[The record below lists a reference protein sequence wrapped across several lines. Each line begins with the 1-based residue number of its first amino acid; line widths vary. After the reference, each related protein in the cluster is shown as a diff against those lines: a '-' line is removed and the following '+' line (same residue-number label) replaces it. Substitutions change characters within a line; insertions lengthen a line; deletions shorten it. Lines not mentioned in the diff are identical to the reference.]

1 MKTMTN
7 DTLNV
12 RYKPKKWYQWVL
24 YPLQMVLAVFVATV
38 LIANICGTPIP
49 SCLIG
54 AALGTIVYEVITG
67 FKSPRFIS
75 SCGATVSAVT
85 GALALGGSNNYVAV
99 AIGGVIIAIIYIL
112 FALLIKF
119 GGRKLFDRIFPPV
132 IVGPITMV
140 IGLNLASFLPGYL
153 GFTDPETGA
162 VLTGKAFEIAVHTQ
176 MIPRLVALFTLLIT
190 ALVSHYGKGFL
201 KTLSFLVGLISG
213 FILAVIMEFSHT
225 YDFGIAGHYTNIKW
239 FNADDFAFM
248 RWKDSPFTWSQLPE
262 ICFLFI
268 PVSICAALE
277 HYSDHKTLS
286 NILGTDLTVNPG
298 LDRTLIGDGVAS
310 AVGAAVGGL
319 PNTSYGESIAT
330 IGFSKVGSVW
340 ITLVAALIVGV
351 LGFLAPV
358 TAFISSIP
366 SAVFAGCAFILYG
379 YIAESGLK
387 TLVNSHVDLADNR
400 NLIIISVILTSGVSG
415 VALFSPS
422 FKGTALAMVLG
433 VVLNLI
439 LKQSS
444 KNKVAQ

>member
-12 RYKPKKWYQWVL
+12 RYKPTKWYQWVL

-54 AALGTIVYEVITG
+54 AALGTIVYEAITG

-75 SCGATVSAVT
+75 SCGATVSAVV
-85 GALALGGSNNYVAV
+85 GALALGESNNYVAV
-99 AIGGVIIAIIYIL
+99 AVGGVIIAVIYIL

-119 GGRKLFDRIFPPV
+119 GSRKLFDRIFPPV
-132 IVGPITMV
+132 AVGPVTMV
-140 IGLNLASFLPGYL
+140 IGLNLAGFISTYLSANASNNNPKLAAWLP
-153 GFTDPETGA
+153 
-162 VLTGKAFEIAVHTQ
+162 
-176 MIPRLVALFTLLIT
+176 MLVALIT
-190 ALVSHYGKGFL
+190 MFIVALTSHYGKGFM
-201 KTLSFLVGLISG
+201 KTIAFLIGLMSG
-213 FILAVIMEFSHT
+213 FILCLILEFSHA

-239 FNADDFAFM
+239 FNAEDFAFM
-248 RWKDSPFTWSQLPE
+248 RWKDSPFTWSQLPD
-262 ICFLFI
+262 ICLLFI
-268 PVSICAALE
+268 PVAICAALE

-310 AVGAAVGGL
+310 AVGTAIGGL

-330 IGFSKVGSVW
+330 IGFSKIGSVW

-415 VALFSPS
+415 VALFSAS
-422 FKGTALAMVLG
+422 FSGTSLAMVLG
-433 VVLNLI
+433 VGLNLI
-439 LKQSS
+439 LKQPS
-444 KNKVAQ
+444 KNKVSQ

>member
-1 MKTMTN
+1 
-7 DTLNV
+7 
-12 RYKPKKWYQWVL
+12 
-24 YPLQMVLAVFVATV
+24 MVLAVFVATV

-54 AALGTIVYEVITG
+54 AALGTIIYEAITG

-75 SCGATVSAVT
+75 SCGATVSAVQ
-85 GALALGGSNNYVAV
+85 GALILGHSNNNYVAV
-99 AIGGVIIAIIYIL
+99 AIGGVVIAIVYIL

-119 GGRKLFDRIFPPV
+119 GGRKLFDRIFPPIV
-132 IVGPITMV
+132 VGPVTMV
-140 IGLNLASFLPGYL
+140 IGLNLASFIPGYL
-153 GFTDPETGA
+153 GFTDPTTGA
-162 VLTGKAFEIAVHTQ
+162 VLTGKAFEIAVQTQ

-190 ALVSHYGKGFL
+190 AFVSHYGKGFL

-213 FILAVIMEFSHT
+213 FILAVVLEFSHA
-225 YDFGIAGHYTNIKW
+225 YDFDIASHYTNIKW
-239 FNADDFAFM
+239 FNPDDFAFM
-248 RWKDSPFTWSQLPE
+248 RWKDSPFSWDQLPN
-262 ICFLFI
+262 ILILFI

-330 IGFSKVGSVW
+330 IGFSKIGSVW

-387 TLVNSHVDLADNR
+387 TLFNSHVDLADNR

-415 VALFSPS
+415 VALFSAS
-422 FKGTALAMVLG
+422 FKGTSLAMVLG
-433 VVLNLI
+433 VLLNLI
-439 LKQSS
+439 LKPS
-444 KNKVAQ
+444 KNKVSQ

>member
-1 MKTMTN
+1 
-7 DTLNV
+7 
-12 RYKPKKWYQWVL
+12 
-24 YPLQMVLAVFVATV
+24 MVLAVFVATV
-38 LIANICGTPIP
+38 LIAQLCGTSIP

-54 AALGTIVYEVITG
+54 AALGTIIYEAITG

-75 SCGATVSAVT
+75 SCGATVSAVV

-99 AIGGVIIAIIYIL
+99 AIGGVIIAVVYIL
-112 FALLIKF
+112 FALLIKC
-119 GGRKLFDRIFPPV
+119 GGRKLFDRIFPPIV
-132 IVGPITMV
+132 VGPVTMV
-140 IGLNLASFLPGYL
+140 IGLNLVSFIPGYL
-153 GFTDPETGA
+153 GFTDPTTGA
-162 VLTGKAFEIAVHTQ
+162 LLTKDAFAAAVQTQ

-190 ALVSHYGKGFL
+190 AFVSHYGKGFL

-213 FILAVIMEFSHT
+213 FILAVVLEFSHA
-225 YDFGIAGHYTNIKW
+225 YDFDIASHYTNIKW
-239 FNADDFAFM
+239 FNPDDFAFM
-248 RWKDSPFTWSQLPE
+248 RWKDSPFSWDQLPS
-262 ICFLFI
+262 ILILFI

-387 TLVNSHVDLADNR
+387 TLFNSHVDLADNR

-415 VALFSPS
+415 VALFSAS
-422 FKGTALAMVLG
+422 FKGTSLAMVLG
-433 VVLNLI
+433 VLLNLI
-439 LKQSS
+439 LKPS
-444 KNKVAQ
+444 KNKVSQ

>member
-1 MKTMTN
+1 
-7 DTLNV
+7 
-12 RYKPKKWYQWVL
+12 
-24 YPLQMVLAVFVATV
+24 MVLAVFVATV

-54 AALGTIVYEVITG
+54 AAVGTIVYEVITG

-75 SCGATVSAVT
+75 SCGATVSAVQ
-85 GALALGGSNNYVAV
+85 GALILGDSNNNYVAV
-99 AIGGVIIAIIYIL
+99 AIGGVIIAVVYIL
-112 FALLIKF
+112 FAILIKF
-119 GGRKLFDRIFPPV
+119 GGRKLFDRIFPPIV
-132 IVGPITMV
+132 VGPVTMV
-140 IGLNLASFLPGYL
+140 IGLNLASFIPSYL
-153 GFTDPETGA
+153 GFTDPKTGA
-162 VLTGKAFEIAVHTQ
+162 VLTGKAFEIAVQTQ
-176 MIPRLVALFTLLIT
+176 MIPRLVALFTMLIT
-190 ALVSHYGKGFL
+190 ALISHYGKGFL
-201 KTLSFLVGLISG
+201 KTLSFLVGLLSG
-213 FILAVIMEFSHT
+213 FILAVVLEFSHA
-225 YDFGIAGHYTNIKW
+225 YDFDIASHYTNIKW
-239 FNADDFAFM
+239 FNPDDFAFM
-248 RWKDSPFTWSQLPE
+248 KWANSPFSWKQLPN
-262 ICFLFI
+262 ILILFI

-387 TLVNSHVDLADNR
+387 TLFNSHVDLADNR

-415 VALFSPS
+415 VALFSAS
-422 FKGTALAMVLG
+422 FKGTSLAMVLG
-433 VVLNLI
+433 VLLNLI
-439 LKQSS
+439 LKPS
-444 KNKVAQ
+444 KNKVSQ

>member
-1 MKTMTN
+1 
-7 DTLNV
+7 
-12 RYKPKKWYQWVL
+12 
-24 YPLQMVLAVFVATV
+24 MVLAVFVATV

-54 AALGTIVYEVITG
+54 AALGTIIYEAITG

-75 SCGATVSAVT
+75 SCGATVSAVV
-85 GALALGGSNNYVAV
+85 GALALGGSNNYIAV
-99 AIGGVIIAIIYIL
+99 AIGGVIIAVVYIL

-119 GGRKLFDRIFPPV
+119 GGRKLFDRIFPPIV
-132 IVGPITMV
+132 VGPVTRV
-140 IGLNLASFLPGYL
+140 IGLNLAGFIPGYL
-153 GFTDPETGA
+153 GFTDPTTGA
-162 VLTGKAFEIAVHTQ
+162 VLTGKAFEIAVQTQ

-190 ALVSHYGKGFL
+190 AFVSHYGKGFL

-213 FILAVIMEFSHT
+213 FILAVVLEFSHA
-225 YDFGIAGHYTNIKW
+225 YDFDIASHYTNIKW
-239 FNADDFAFM
+239 FNPDDFAFM
-248 RWKDSPFTWSQLPE
+248 RWKDSPFSWDQLPG
-262 ICFLFI
+262 ILLLFI

-330 IGFSKVGSVW
+330 IGFSKIGSVW

-387 TLVNSHVDLADNR
+387 TLFNSHVDLADNR

-415 VALFSPS
+415 VALFDAS
-422 FKGTALAMVLG
+422 FKGTSLAMVLG
-433 VVLNLI
+433 VLLNLI
-439 LKQSS
+439 LKPSS
-444 KNKVAQ
+444 KNKVSQ

>member
-1 MKTMTN
+1 
-7 DTLNV
+7 
-12 RYKPKKWYQWVL
+12 
-24 YPLQMVLAVFVATV
+24 MVLAIFVATV
-38 LIANICGTPIP
+38 LIANSCGTPIS

-54 AALGTIVYEVITG
+54 AALGTIIYEAITG

-75 SCGATVSAVT
+75 SCGATVSAVQ
-85 GALALGGSNNYVAV
+85 GALILGGSNNYVAV
-99 AIGGVIIAIIYIL
+99 AIGGVIIALVYIL
-112 FALLIKF
+112 FAMLIKF
-119 GGRKLFDRIFPPV
+119 GGRKLFDRIFPPIV
-132 IVGPITMV
+132 VGPVTMV
-140 IGLNLASFLPGYL
+140 IGLNLARFIPDYL
-153 GFTDPETGA
+153 GFT
-162 VLTGKAFEIAVHTQ
+162 GKPLEIAVQTQ

-190 ALVSHYGKGFL
+190 AFVSHYGKGFL
-201 KTLSFLVGLISG
+201 KTLSFLIGLISG
-213 FILAVIMEFSHT
+213 FILAVVLEFSHA
-225 YDFGIAGHYTNIKW
+225 YDFGIASHYTNIKW
-239 FNADDFAFM
+239 FNPDDFAFM
-248 RWKDSPFTWSQLPE
+248 KWKDSPFSWDQLPS
-262 ICFLFI
+262 ILILFI

-330 IGFSKVGSVW
+330 IGFSKIGSVW

-387 TLVNSHVDLADNR
+387 TLFNSHVDLADNR

-422 FKGTALAMVLG
+422 FKGTSLAMVLG
-433 VVLNLI
+433 VLLNLI
-439 LKQSS
+439 LKPS
-444 KNKVAQ
+444 KNKVSQ

>member
-1 MKTMTN
+1 
-7 DTLNV
+7 
-12 RYKPKKWYQWVL
+12 
-24 YPLQMVLAVFVATV
+24 MVLAVFVATV
-38 LIANICGTPIP
+38 LIANICRTPIP

-54 AALGTIVYEVITG
+54 AALGTIIYEAITG

-75 SCGATVSAVT
+75 SCGATVSAVQ
-85 GALALGGSNNYVAV
+85 GALILGGSNNYVAV
-99 AIGGVIIAIIYIL
+99 AIGGVIIAVVYIL
-112 FALLIKF
+112 FALLVKF
-119 GGRKLFDRIFPPV
+119 GGRKLFDRIFPPIV
-132 IVGPITMV
+132 VGPVTMV
-140 IGLNLASFLPGYL
+140 IGLNLAGFIPSYL
-153 GFTDPETGA
+153 GFTGSDGA
-162 VLTGKAFEIAVHTQ
+162 VLVGKAFEDAVKTQ
-176 MIPRLVALFTLLIT
+176 MIPMLVALFTLLIT

-213 FILAVIMEFSHT
+213 FILAVVLEFSHA
-225 YDFGIAGHYTNIKW
+225 YDFDIASHYTNIKW
-239 FNADDFAFM
+239 FNPDDFAFM
-248 RWKDSPFTWSQLPE
+248 RWKDSPFSWDQLPS
-262 ICFLFI
+262 ILILFI

-387 TLVNSHVDLADNR
+387 TLFNSHVDLADNR
-400 NLIIISVILTSGVSG
+400 NLIIISVILTSGISG
-415 VALFSPS
+415 VALFSAS
-422 FKGTALAMVLG
+422 FKGTSLAMVLG
-433 VVLNLI
+433 VLLNLI
-439 LKQSS
+439 LKPS
-444 KNKVAQ
+444 KNKVSQ

>member
-1 MKTMTN
+1 MKTITN

-12 RYKPKKWYQWVL
+12 RYKPTKWYQWVL
-24 YPLQMVLAVFVATV
+24 YPLQMVLAIFVATV
-38 LIANICGTPIP
+38 LIANSCGTPIS

-54 AALGTIVYEVITG
+54 AALGTIIYEAITG

-75 SCGATVSAVT
+75 SCGATVSAVQ
-85 GALALGGSNNYVAV
+85 GALILGGSNNYVAV
-99 AIGGVIIAIIYIL
+99 AIGGVIIALVYIL
-112 FALLIKF
+112 FAMLIKF
-119 GGRKLFDRIFPPV
+119 GGRKLFDRIFPPIV
-132 IVGPITMV
+132 VGPVTMV
-140 IGLNLASFLPGYL
+140 IGLNLARFIPDYL
-153 GFTDPETGA
+153 GFT
-162 VLTGKAFEIAVHTQ
+162 GKPLEIAVQTQ

-190 ALVSHYGKGFL
+190 AFVSHYGKGFL
-201 KTLSFLVGLISG
+201 KTLSFLIGLISG
-213 FILAVIMEFSHT
+213 FILAVVLEFSHA
-225 YDFGIAGHYTNIKW
+225 YDFGIASHYTNIKW
-239 FNADDFAFM
+239 FNPDDFAFM
-248 RWKDSPFTWSQLPE
+248 KWKDSPFSWDQLPS
-262 ICFLFI
+262 ILILFI

-330 IGFSKVGSVW
+330 IGFSKIGSVW

-387 TLVNSHVDLADNR
+387 TLFNSHVDLADNR

-422 FKGTALAMVLG
+422 FKGTSLAMVLG
-433 VVLNLI
+433 VLLNLI
-439 LKQSS
+439 LKPS
-444 KNKVAQ
+444 KNKVSQ